1 MLLLHYKKLAGEC
14 YVITAH
20 DALWIGML
28 ERFLDSA
35 KPSHPNGKSKE
46 LHKHGPGSHGH
57 KGFMGK

>member
-1 MLLLHYKKLAGEC
+1 M
-14 YVITAH
+14 ITAH
-20 DALWIGML
+20 DALWIGMV